1 MVLSAV
7 LSPSSDFFPRKI
19 LLKISVEKNV
29 TSLCYTLFLWCSV
42 NIEQSHLLGRDSEES
57 YQTHEVNNRQAID
70 HKLQVERKHGESS
83 GESKFGFTLGPKED
97 SCDSCLVLRQ
107 NCICYNR
114 SGGRWLSK

>member
-29 TSLCYTLFLWCSV
+29 TSLCYTIFFMVFSK
-42 NIEQSHLLGRDSEES
+42 IEQSHLLGRDNEES

-70 HKLQVERKHGESS
+70 HKLQVERKLGESS

-97 SCDSCLVLRQ
+97 SFDSCLVLRL
-107 NCICYNR
+107 NYIYI
-114 SGGRWLSK
+114 